1 MSIFL
6 VAGDIFFFDY
16 VVAKHNQ
23 FKEFIELGTFGGVTS
38 LYLGMMARLRGVK
51 FYTFDN
57 IDRRIECI
65 KNNWLDNMFFM
76 KEDVLI
82 SANEKVINEIEKE
95 SVLLFI
101 DNGNKIKEFNLYVP
115 YLKINSVVLVHDWN
129 EEIRESD
136 IIENLKKYNFISFHN
151 DTAENLQS
159 SCRGW
164 IKQ

>member
-1 MSIFL
+1 LIG
-6 VAGDIFFFDY
+6 VGRGDMFFFDY

-38 LYLGMMARLRGVK
+38 LYLGMMAKLRNAN
-51 FYTFDN
+51 FYTFD
-57 IDRRIECI
+57 ISDRRIECI
-65 KNNWLDNMFFM
+65 KNNWLDNMLFM

-82 SANEKVINEIEKE
+82 SANEKVIKEIEKD

-101 DNGNKIKEFNLYVP
+101 DNGNKIKEFNLYVQ
-115 YLKINSVVLVHDWN
+115 YLKVNSVVIVHDWN
-129 EEIRESD
+129 EEIREKD
-136 IIENLKKYNFISFHN
+136 VIEEIKKYNLIPFHN
-151 DTAENLQS
+151 NIAEDLQS